1 MLYVTVHSMGLIF
14 PPSIDSQ
21 DNPHSSPLQTQLTD
35 ATGITTGRTSSTLET
50 QLASI
55 TPTTTANTRTT
66 RSAVNTTKQPKTKE
80 GI

>member
-1 MLYVTVHSMGLIF
+1 M
-14 PPSIDSQ
+14 DSL
-21 DNPHSSPLQTQLTD
+21 DNPYSSLLQTQLAG
-35 ATGITTGRTSSTLET
+35 ATGISTGRTSSTLET